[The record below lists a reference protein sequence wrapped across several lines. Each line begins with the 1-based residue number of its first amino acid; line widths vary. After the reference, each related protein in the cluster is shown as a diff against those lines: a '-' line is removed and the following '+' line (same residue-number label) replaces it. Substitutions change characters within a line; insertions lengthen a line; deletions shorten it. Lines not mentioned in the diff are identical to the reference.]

1 LENKESLVSSLG
13 SRVGALKMV
22 SKVATFRNR
31 KMIADDIFV
40 SKLVYMIPLW
50 GGAAKYLIKSLQT
63 LQNKAARAVTKLDWN
78 TPTSELLRQCGWLSV
93 HQLSVYHTVILA
105 FKVIQARSPK
115 YLYTMFNTTY
125 NYKTRQADSGKIK
138 STRAPELDLA
148 KDSFSWRAAILYNEL
163 PDSIRNQHTIEGFK
177 LATKL
182 WIVQNIELS

>member
-1 LENKESLVSSLG
+1 MSTISASSSSSGIGYTISLVKGNIQEACQEES
-13 SRVGALKMV
+13 
-22 SKVATFRNR
+22 N
-31 KMIADDIFV
+31 
-40 SKLVYMIPLW
+40 
-50 GGAAKYLIKSLQT
+50 
-63 LQNKAARAVTKLDWN
+63 
-78 TPTSELLRQCGWLSV
+78 WLSV

-115 YLYTMFNTTY
+115 YLYTMFNTTYY